1 MSSLDSAAAIL
12 ACFSAETPEL
22 AVSAV
27 SKQLGMPKSTVSRL
41 MRAMVEHAFLE
52 QDPDTQRF
60 RVGVQLFQ
68 LGQLYH
74 THANLLDMAD
84 AETVSLVQETGFTA
98 YLGVMRGTDIVIL
111 RRRHGGYP
119 VRMVLEPGIQVAA
132 ADTAFGKALLA
143 RLNDSELTALLP
155 PVLVNERTDTRRP
168 IGDFLKEIALVR
180 KQGWARAQETFPG
193 IMAVGA
199 AVGSA
204 SNQPAVGFALS
215 FPTNAVPKDEQ
226 KSIVDRVLA
235 CAQRIAAKSGDPF
248 YAHRLAKSAKGNPM
262 APQIVTR

>member
-1 MSSLDSAAAIL
+1 MSSLDSAASIL
-12 ACFSAETPEL
+12 TCFSAETPEL

-41 MRAMVEHAFLE
+41 MRAMVEHGFLE

-74 THANLLDMAD
+74 AHANLLDLVD
-84 AETVSLVQETGFTA
+84 AETVALVEETGFTV
-98 YLGVMRGTDIVIL
+98 YLGVLRGTDIVIL

-119 VRMVLEPGIQVAA
+119 VRMVLEPGIQMPA

-143 RLNDSELTALLP
+143 RIDDADLRKLLP
-155 PVLVNERTDTRRP
+155 PTLVNERMETRRSREDY
-168 IGDFLKEIALVR
+168 IKELAVVR
-180 KQGWARAQETFPG
+180 KQGWARAQETLPG
-193 IMAVGA
+193 IMAVGT

-204 SNQPAVGFALS
+204 NDQPAVGFALS

-226 KSIVDRVLA
+226 KAMIDRVLA
-235 CAQRIAAKSGDPF
+235 CAERIAAKSGDPL
-248 YAHRLAKSAKGNPM
+248 YASRLAVKTKSNTSAT
-262 APQIVTR
+262 QIVTR